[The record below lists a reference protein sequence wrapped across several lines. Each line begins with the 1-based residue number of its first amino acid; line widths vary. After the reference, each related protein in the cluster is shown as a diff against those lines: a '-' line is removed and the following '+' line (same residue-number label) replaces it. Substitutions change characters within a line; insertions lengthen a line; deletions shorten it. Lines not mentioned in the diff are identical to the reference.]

1 MGFDRLATRNPQ
13 LHIVPNVKTQTKN
26 ELGNLECMTKD
37 FDELEDWEEDY
48 NLINA
53 ENWPGLLE
61 FRRKKALKRPS
72 DLHAQ
77 EAYAEALNLNK
88 KHRETIDFLRPLY
101 AENWDIGFGIS
112 VILDALYAQG
122 KTEDDFDWIKKP
134 EILKLDHSMIGF
146 CREQLINKRKPYEV
160 WQLHTAMIM
169 KFDYVAF
176 NESELVAFIF
186 QCNEIFEIS
195 GEGDHFSDLKVKLK
209 RK

>member
-1 MGFDRLATRNPQ
+1 MKFPLPTRPSA
-13 LHIVPNVKTQTKN
+13 VKIQNQNKL
-26 ELGNLECMTKD
+26 ENLDCMKKV
-37 FDELEDWEEDY
+37 FDEFEDWEEDY

-53 ENWPGLLE
+53 EDWTGLLE
-61 FRRKKALKRPS
+61 FRRKKALRTPS
-72 DLHAQ
+72 DLYAQ

-88 KHRETIDFLRPLY
+88 KHGETIDFLRPLY
-101 AENWDIGFGIS
+101 TENWDIGFGIS

-134 EILKLDHSMIGF
+134 EILKLDHSTIDF
-146 CREQLINKRKPYEV
+146 CRDQLINKRKPYEV
-160 WQLHTAMIM
+160 WQLHTAMII

-176 NESELVAFIF
+176 NESELVAFLF

-195 GEGDHFSDLKVKLK
+195 GEGVHFSDLKVKLK